1 MTQKFI
7 LAGGIALAMLATL
20 TSGAPAGAD
29 DYLFE
34 AVQPEIKT
42 SNVAT
47 LAVRLVNKADR
58 KPVINATILDMRIE
72 MTEEGHQMASA
83 IVPVPSK
90 EPGVFAFKAPLTM
103 EGRWVLS
110 LVARLGGEPE
120 PVHGKIIFHTKR

>member
-1 MTQKFI
+1 MTQKSI

-20 TSGAPAGAD
+20 TRGASAGAD

-34 AVQPEIKT
+34 AVQAEIKT

-58 KPVINATILDMRIE
+58 KPVTNATILDMRIE
-72 MTEEGHQMASA
+72 MTEEGHQMTSA
-83 IVPVPSK
+83 IVPVPNK

-103 EGRWVLS
+103 EGHWVLS
-110 LVARLGGEPE
+110 LVARLAGEPE

>member
-1 MTQKFI
+1 MTQKSI

-20 TSGAPAGAD
+20 MRDASAGAD

-83 IVPVPSK
+83 IVPAPSK

-103 EGRWVLS
+103 EGRWILS
-110 LVARLGGEPE
+110 LVARLAGESE
-120 PVHGKIIFHTKR
+120 PIH